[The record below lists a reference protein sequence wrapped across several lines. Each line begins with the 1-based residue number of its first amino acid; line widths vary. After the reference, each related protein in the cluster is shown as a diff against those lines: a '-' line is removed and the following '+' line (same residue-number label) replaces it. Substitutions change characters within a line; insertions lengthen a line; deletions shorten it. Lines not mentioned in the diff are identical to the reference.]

1 MKAAHVACS
10 LFTVLALHAGAARA
24 QSTNEAKELAR
35 SAYARGASA
44 LVRGDFAAAANEFL
58 RADEALPSSVAK
70 KSALDAAVRTDDA
83 ALAARVLNRTAPLHD
98 DVAFAGPRRDL
109 EERLGPKLARLRFEC
124 RATTCAVTLDGT
136 RIAEKDAIWLT
147 VGHHVAST
155 TVDGV
160 ASERAIDCVA
170 GKLETLTLGA
180 PLAAAPAPAPPPPA
194 ALPPRAPESKGIS
207 PAWFWAS
214 AGVTVVVGGIATW
227 STIDLLSKH
236 SDFEDGSCASV
247 GSAGCKSIAH
257 DGRSADTRTVIL
269 LGATGVLA
277 TATAVTGLFFVR
289 WHDQRVGLVPAPGGG
304 AVSLG
309 GSWQ

>member
-1 MKAAHVACS
+1 MKAAHVAFS
-10 LFTVLALHAGAARA
+10 SFTVLALHGAVASAQPAG
-24 QSTNEAKELAR
+24 EAKELAR
-35 SAYARGASA
+35 SAYARGVSA
-44 LVRGDFAAAANEFL
+44 LEHSDYATAAHEFL

-83 ALAARVLNRTAPLHD
+83 NLAARVLNRTAPLHD

-136 RIAEKDAIWLT
+136 RIAEKDTIWLT
-147 VGHHVAST
+147 VGRHVAST
-155 TVDGV
+155 NVDGV
-160 ASERAIDCVA
+160 ASERAIDAVA
-170 GKLETLTLGA
+170 GKLDTLTLA
-180 PLAAAPAPAPPPPA
+180 PPAAPAPPPP
-194 ALPPRAPESKGIS
+194 PPPLAPPPPASKGIS
-207 PAWFWAS
+207 PVWFWAS

-236 SDFEDGSCASV
+236 SDFTDGSCASV
-247 GSAGCKSIAH
+247 GSAGCKSISR

-277 TATAVTGLFFVR
+277 AATAVTGLFFVR
-289 WHDQRVGLVPAPGGG
+289 WHDQRVGLAPVPGGG

-309 GSWQ
+309 GSWR